1 WWCQLAIDVNNALCG
16 AVGTQA
22 LQDLV
27 RMAQTLDPSIVIA
40 LLIYLA
46 MFLLLILQQLMR
58 LALVDVLVVLAPLA
72 ALCWILPQTHGWA
85 RLWGS
90 LFVGTVFAQFV
101 QVLALALALGMG
113 LLTSD
118 APRGPARARR
128 CSSRGWASACCGWCG
143 RCAATAAAGTSC
155 QAWSG
160 PRSARQWAAA

>member
-1 WWCQLAIDVNNALCG
+1 
-16 AVGTQA
+16 
-22 LQDLV
+22 
-27 RMAQTLDPSIVIA
+27 MIA

-101 QVLALALALGMG
+101 QVLALALGMG

-118 APRGPARARR
+118 ALQGPGPGAAVFQPRLGIGVLWLVWKMRGDGGRGNFLPSMVGTAVGTAVGGGVSRAITAGVGMAGRA
-128 CSSRGWASACCGWCG
+128 SS
-143 RCAATAAAGTSC
+143 AGTQLRLSL
-155 QAWSG
+155 
-160 PRSARQWAAA
+160 